1 MIFDTPLLLSK
12 YFIDF
17 EITEVNPLLSQC
29 ANKDVFITSG
39 ILESVSIGCKIIHS
53 SYRYFQREKRYF
65 MKDNDFDYTDDT
77 LPLRN
82 SPSFI

>member
-1 MIFDTPLLLSK
+1 MIFDTPLLSK

-53 SYRYFQREKRYF
+53 SYRTLSKRKEVFYEGQ
-65 MKDNDFDYTDDT
+65 
-77 LPLRN
+77 
-82 SPSFI
+82 